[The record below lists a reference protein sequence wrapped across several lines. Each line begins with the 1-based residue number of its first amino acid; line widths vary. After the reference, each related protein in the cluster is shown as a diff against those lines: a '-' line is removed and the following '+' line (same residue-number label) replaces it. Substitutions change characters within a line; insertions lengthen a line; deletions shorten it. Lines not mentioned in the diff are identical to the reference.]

1 MSNNNSNKTSSLD
14 LSNLFAS
21 AVSAGTLSAQTSTA
35 LLGGDLGEVVIA
47 GAAGVAAENIV
58 AADVT
63 LVTLLVDA
71 SSSISGRSLQQ
82 AVRDGQR
89 QMLDAFDG
97 SKQRDEILCALWTF
111 NDAPTVVHSYLPVSD
126 ATRLDQSTY
135 APCGC
140 TALYDTWC
148 DALAANVAYA
158 EQLRASGTPCRSVVV
173 VITDGEDTSSR
184 RRAGD
189 CARISSDLLASEQ
202 FVLAFV
208 GVGNDADFRRVARSM
223 GVPDGCIEVQKK
235 ATPAALRRVFQMVSQ
250 STIRASQGLVAPGP
264 AAGFFGP

>member
-1 MSNNNSNKTSSLD
+1 M
-14 LSNLFAS
+14 
-21 AVSAGTLSAQTSTA
+21 
-35 LLGGDLGEVVIA
+35 
-47 GAAGVAAENIV
+47 
-58 AADVT
+58 
-63 LVTLLVDA
+63 
-71 SSSISGRSLQQ
+71 
-82 AVRDGQR
+82 
-89 QMLDAFDG
+89 
-97 SKQRDEILCALWTF
+97 
-111 NDAPTVVHSYLPVSD
+111 VHSYLPVSD

-264 AAGFFGP
+264 AAGFFPFIVSVLLAIASLYNLTMAILKRDEDWAEDFVSIVGFQRILMIIVPLILFIAAIHYIGIYVASALFIAGFMIAFGHSSLVKAAAVGIGVPLALFFMFERWFLVPLPKGPLEAMLGF